1 MAVFSIELAGVPAE
15 ITCRFPGNERFFRDY
30 FTDRTPVIS
39 VEASDAD
46 LERMRAEFDRAYAA
60 RGLPKRRQDAAFL
73 ENNALHALLAEKLT
87 AFGVLLMHG
96 SALCM
101 DGQAIVFVAPSGTGK
116 STHARL
122 WREAFGNRVWMIN
135 DDKPM
140 LRLDGGRAAVFGTP
154 WNGKDH
160 LSRNASAPLKAIVRL
175 TRDETNHIEPLK
187 RAGAFSALVT
197 HSYRAGDPIIM
208 RRILALETGLLD
220 AADFYQLGCNMAPEA
235 AETAWQ
241 VIRQH
246 YFKERNDE
254 AERQLSDTGY

>member
-1 MAVFSIELAGVPAE
+1 MFDFSIKIAGVPVAVR
-15 ITCRFPGNERFFRDY
+15 CRYQATYDFLLPYRTTEAGV
-30 FTDRTPVIS
+30 FTVAPT
-39 VEASDAD
+39 DAD
-46 LERMRAEFDRAYAA
+46 LERMREEQERT
-60 RGLPKRRQDAAFL
+60 DAAEGAPGRRYSRQFL
-73 ENNALHALLAEKLT
+73 ERSAIHALLAERLVEH
-87 AFGVLLMHG
+87 GVLLMHG

-101 DGQAIVFVAPSGTGK
+101 DGQAYIFTGKSGTGK
-116 STHARL
+116 STHAKL
-122 WREAFGNRVWMIN
+122 WREAFGDRVWMIN

-246 YFKERNDE
+246 YFKEQNDE